1 MSRSLGGTCVTSRS
15 PISTRPLSTGSSP
28 ASIRSAVVLP
38 EPDGPTSTMNSP
50 SWTSRSSAS
59 TAGGAPL
66 LNTRVADTYFTL
78 AIGDLRC
85 MRGRLRAGDE
95 RRPAA
100 ALSLDRSHR
109 QAADQRA
116 LGYPADD
123 DDGNRGDRRRRAQV
137 RDEQALLRDR
147 ADKEHGQRRGVRD
160 RQVDGEKQL
169 VPRED
174 HANERGRG
182 QPRRD
187 NRQDHA

>member
-28 ASIRSAVVLP
+28 A
-38 EPDGPTSTMNSP
+38 STMNSP

-85 MRGRLRAGDE
+85 MRGRLHAPDE
-95 RRPAA
+95 RRSAA

-123 DDGNRGDRRRRAQV
+123 DHGNRRDGGSRAQV
-137 RDEQALLRDR
+137 RDEQAFLRDG
-147 ADKEHGQRRGVRD
+147 ADQEHGQGSGV
-160 RQVDGEKQL
+160 
-169 VPRED
+169 
-174 HANERGRG
+174 
-182 QPRRD
+182 
-187 NRQDHA
+187 